1 MARHGPTLRLGK
13 LSHSKSSTVEYLPH
27 RHLLATE
34 QAVDRRAH
42 ESVLISGRRNPM
54 RRTIE
59 ITVPPASTNT
69 VLEELEQLEHVIGLS
84 VERGASVKPPGDVV
98 TVHTL
103 NRGADDVLKIADGA
117 RRHGSVSVV
126 TAELASIID
135 PEHEH
140 KVSTDVDEGIW

>member
-1 MARHGPTLRLGK
+1 MH
-13 LSHSKSSTVEYLPH
+13 
-27 RHLLATE
+27 
-34 QAVDRRAH
+34 
-42 ESVLISGRRNPM
+42 
-54 RRTIE
+54 RTIE
-59 ITVPPASTNT
+59 IAVPSAATQT
-69 VLEELEQLEHVIGLS
+69 VLEKLEQLEHVIGLS

-103 NRGADDVLKIADGA
+103 NRGADDVLKIADDA
-117 RRHGSVSVV
+117 RGDGPVSVV